1 METFDWN
8 IAEEKLKSLM
18 GEGSKLDP
26 YMAMNILVPLRNRL
40 DSGER
45 TVRLYNRIMNLNAR
59 ALMDGTVFPR
69 RVPREKPPQPALSM
83 NTQGE
88 ISDLS

>member
-1 METFDWN
+1 METFDWKT
-8 IAEEKLKSLM
+8 AEEKLKSLM
-18 GEGSKLDP
+18 GEGSRLDV
-26 YMAMNILVPLRNRL
+26 YTVTNVLVPLRNRL
-40 DSGER
+40 HNGER